1 MSRLQKKCFI
11 VSAGVHL
18 LLFIILLV
26 GPAFLSSKSH
36 SEDVQAMDFYP
47 SKLIDAAFAGGGNRN
62 AKPPAPIQPP
72 SQPPVQAQ
80 RQPPPEKSQEADPP
94 KPTAKPKIDPD
105 SVEMA
110 EPKRHKPQINTTLTT
125 RKIETSTKSKPKS
138 ISTDTQAQERQL
150 TDNRRRLARQ
160 LTSAAESIR
169 ANTSSATSIEDPGP
183 GGGGPSY
190 ASYAA
195 WVKTVY
201 ENAWEVPEDTA
212 SDDAITKVTVTI
224 ACDGTVLSGRISRPS
239 GDSPVDK
246 SVQRTLDRV
255 TFIRPFPDGVKEKQR
270 TYIINFNLKAKR
282 GLA

>member
-1 MSRLQKKCFI
+1 MNRLQKKCFI

-36 SEDVQAMDFYP
+36 SEDVQALDFYP

-62 AKPPAPIQPP
+62 AKPPAAIQPP
-72 SQPPVQAQ
+72 SQPPALVQ
-80 RQPPPEKSQEADPP
+80 RQSPPEKSIEPDPP
-94 KPTAKPKIDPD
+94 KVTVKVPKIDPD

-110 EPKRHKPQINTTLTT
+110 EPKRHKPQVSMTLV
-125 RKIETSTKSKPKS
+125 SKPS
-138 ISTDTQAQERQL
+138 PHSTQKKNSAENTQAVERQL
-150 TDNRRRLARQ
+150 TAARQ
-160 LTSAAESIR
+160 KLAKQLAQAAQSIR
-169 ANTSSATSIEDPGP
+169 DGTSSATTIEDRGP

-201 ENAWEVPEDTA
+201 ENAWEAPEETA
-212 SDDAITKVTVTI
+212 TDDAITKVIVTI
-224 ACDGTVLSGRISRPS
+224 ACDGTVLSSRISKAS

-255 TFIRPFPDGVKEKQR
+255 TFIRQFPDGVKEKQR